1 MTVTVTNI
9 NCTRGLRQVLEG
21 VSFSLTPG
29 NCLILRGPNGI
40 GKSTLLRLLAGLG
53 PVASG
58 TLDLNPDEIAYS
70 GHLDA
75 VKSQLTV
82 QENLAFWAG
91 VYGTDQTT
99 KVITRFDLTD
109 LKDRLAANLSAG
121 QKRRLGLARMALSGR
136 NIWLMD
142 EPTTSLD
149 IEHTKLIAQ
158 SISDHCAGGGIAILS
173 THLDLDIPTA
183 QTLDLTQFIPTKTT
197 DTSIF
202 LEGSF

>member
-1 MTVTVTNI
+1 MTVTATNI
-9 NCTRGLRQVLEG
+9 SCTRSLRQVLTG
-21 VSFSLTPG
+21 VSFTLTPG
-29 NCLILRGPNGI
+29 DCLILRGPNGI
-40 GKSTLLRLLAGLG
+40 GKSTLLRVLAGLG
-53 PVASG
+53 PLASG
-58 TLDLNPDEIAYS
+58 TLDLNPDDVVYS

-75 VKSQLTV
+75 VKFQLTV
-82 QENLAFWAG
+82 RENLAFWAG

-99 KVITRFDLTD
+99 EVITRFGLTD

-136 NIWLMD
+136 SIWLMD

-149 IEHTKLIAQ
+149 AQHTSLIAQ
-158 SISDHCAGGGIAILS
+158 SISDHCAGSGIAILS
-173 THLDLDIPTA
+173 THLDLDIPKA
-183 QTLDLTQFIPTKTT
+183 QTLDLAQFIPTKST

>member
-1 MTVTVTNI
+1 
-9 NCTRGLRQVLEG
+9 VLEG
-21 VSFSLTPG
+21 VSFNLTPG
-29 NCLILRGPNGI
+29 DCLILRGPNGI
-40 GKSTLLRLLAGLG
+40 GKSTLLRVLAGLG
-53 PVASG
+53 PMAGG
-58 TLDLNPDEIAYS
+58 TLDLNPDDIAYS

-82 QENLAFWAG
+82 QENLVFWAG

-121 QKRRLGLARMALSGR
+121 QKRRLGLARMALSSR
-136 NIWLMD
+136 TIWLMD

-158 SISDHCAGGGIAILS
+158 SISNHCAGGGIAILS
-173 THLDLDIPTA
+173 THLDLDIPKA

-202 LEGSF
+202 LEGPF